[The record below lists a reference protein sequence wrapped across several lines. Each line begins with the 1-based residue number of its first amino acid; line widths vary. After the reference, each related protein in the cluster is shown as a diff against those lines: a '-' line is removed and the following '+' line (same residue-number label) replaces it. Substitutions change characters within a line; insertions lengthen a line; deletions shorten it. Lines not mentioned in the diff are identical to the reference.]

1 MFYDLLAWS
10 QLIESESITRRVK
23 NTFFMRI
30 TSVWLHLS
38 SFSPLGSLKTLM
50 AAIRYRWFIQSF
62 ISSVGDIAWT
72 HSLLAMARRWISNAG
87 KCQHKTISLP
97 LIFHNGF
104 AILPI
109 ELGKTQEVNWA
120 TNQSP
125 SAVYM
130 STPWSH
136 SGAWKSHANSAW
148 ELCSLI
154 YCLAALCIYFSL
166 FVYLCGLAGLTPL
179 SWPSAPALQAAGG
192 GDDR

>member
-1 MFYDLLAWS
+1 
-10 QLIESESITRRVK
+10 
-23 NTFFMRI
+23 MRI

-72 HSLLAMARRWISNAG
+72 HSLLATARRWISNAG

-125 SAVYM
+125 VVFTWARHEVILERGSDTLTVPESFA
-130 STPWSH
+130 
-136 SGAWKSHANSAW
+136 AWFTAW
-148 ELCSLI
+148 LLYVFI
-154 YCLAALCIYFSL
+154 SL
-166 FVYLCGLAGLTPL
+166 FVYLCGLDGLTPL

>member
-1 MFYDLLAWS
+1 
-10 QLIESESITRRVK
+10 
-23 NTFFMRI
+23 MRI

-87 KCQHKTISLP
+87 KCQHKTISPP

-125 SAVYM
+125 VLFTWARHEVILERGSDPLTVPESFA
-130 STPWSH
+130 
-136 SGAWKSHANSAW
+136 AWFTAW
-148 ELCSLI
+148 LLYVFI
-154 YCLAALCIYFSL
+154 SL